1 MFSVNYNLF
10 HATSKMWWIWLKT
23 KDRYDQVIQIRIQVI
38 VVIYCEP
45 TVFLTLIIHIISL
58 NLPSRQLR
66 KVQCFSDAEAKDL
79 RGAAL
84 PRVTVCEIRDSLQTE
99 A

>member
-1 MFSVNYNLF
+1 
-10 HATSKMWWIWLKT
+10 MWWIWLKT
-23 KDRYDQVIQIRIQVI
+23 KDRYDQVIQIRIKVTA
-38 VVIYCEP
+38 VIYREP
-45 TVFLTLIIHIISL
+45 TVFLTFIIHIISL
-58 NLPSRQLR
+58 NLPSWQLL
-66 KVQCFSDAEAKDL
+66 KVQCFSAAEAKNL